1 MGALG
6 GQDRKTQKRSQLL
19 GPLGAILGP
28 SWGPLGAVLA
38 LGSPS
43 WGVLGRHGAL
53 LSRLKIDVKI
63 DQKNNAF
70 QDRFLCDF
78 TGFWE
83 GKWRHVGPKIEQKSM
98 PTSKSD
104 FLKNRALPAAGA
116 RFSRFWVSNL
126 GIKINEKSIQKW
138 NQDGK
143 ASWHRF
149 LMDFGGFLEASWE
162 GKWSQDRSQEA
173 SKKRWK
179 NGRHQDR
186 HKMRIRRPKAWR
198 NQGSRALGRG

>member
-1 MGALG
+1 MM
-6 GQDRKTQKRSQLL
+6 
-19 GPLGAILGP
+19 PLG
-28 SWGPLGAVLA
+28 
-38 LGSPS
+38 
-43 WGVLGRHGAL
+43 
-53 LSRLKIDVKI
+53 IDFWKVF
-63 DQKNNAF
+63 NG
-70 QDRFLCDF
+70 FLV
-78 TGFWE
+78 E
-83 GKWRHVGPKIEQKSM
+83 KWRHVGTKIDQKSM

-104 FLKNRALPAAGA
+104 FLKNRTLAAAGA
-116 RFSRFWVSNL
+116 RFFRFGGSKLEV
-126 GIKINEKSIQKW
+126 KTDQKSIKKW
-138 NQDGK
+138 SQDGK

-198 NQGSRALGRG
+198 NQGFRALGIP